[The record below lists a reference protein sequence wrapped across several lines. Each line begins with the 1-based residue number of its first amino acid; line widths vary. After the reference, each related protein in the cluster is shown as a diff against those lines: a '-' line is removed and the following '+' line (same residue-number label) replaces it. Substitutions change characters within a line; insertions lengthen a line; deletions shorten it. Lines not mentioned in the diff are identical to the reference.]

1 MRIKVN
7 LNHVISNDQKRKI
20 QDSFLF
26 LLFFC
31 FVFEHSVLDFF
42 SLFLTIN
49 VLYSYIHQCNLMK
62 DLTYIKNTKNVFSHI
77 SLFFLPLSS
86 FCLSRTAKEKRIREK
101 EMVNQT
107 ECQLCIKNKNKKE
120 VRETISLRNRH
131 SSLGDCPSSI
141 DELIEV
147 FSFSSFS
154 FSLPE
159 QKK

>member
-1 MRIKVN
+1 MIKKEKFKIRFFFFFSFVLY
-7 LNHVISNDQKRKI
+7 LNI
-20 QDSFLF
+20 LF
-26 LLFFC
+26 
-31 FVFEHSVLDFF
+31 SIFF

-62 DLTYIKNTKNVFSHI
+62 DLTYIKNTKSVFSHI